1 MSTNPFLLAADNSP
15 ALLPLLRENP
25 ALASEQDDHG
35 YSLVHA
41 AASYNHL
48 DLLRTLIREFGVDV
62 NLRDEDEE
70 TALFVVETVDAARL
84 LVEELGADIE
94 ITGSDGYT
102 ARQKIAEDGEFPDV
116 AEYLQSKEAASDNV
130 QAQNLTNGTNG
141 NANGPPPLPN
151 GIRISDVS
159 ISAVAPAEDGEI
171 EVDSELRRRIEQL
184 AERDDF
190 HSEAGQAEL
199 RRLVQDAVA
208 DQSWSSRNVRS
219 RQN

>member
-1 MSTNPFLLAADNSP
+1 MPANPFLLAADNSP

-25 ALASEQDDHG
+25 TLASQQDDHG

-48 DLLRTLIREFGVDV
+48 DLLRTLIREFNVDV

-70 TALFVVETVDAARL
+70 TALFVVETVDAARI
-84 LVEELGADIE
+84 LVEELGADTA
-94 ITGSDGYT
+94 ITGSDGHT
-102 ARQKIAEDGEFPDV
+102 ARQKIAEEGDFPDV
-116 AEYLQSKEAASDNV
+116 AEYLQSKETSSNNA
-130 QAQNLTNGTNG
+130 QAQHLTNGTNG
-141 NANGPPPLPN
+141 NTNGPLPLPN
-151 GIRISDVS
+151 GIQISDVS
-159 ISAVAPAEDGEI
+159 ISAVAPAEEEQI

-199 RRLVQDAVA
+199 RRLIQDAVA
-208 DQSWSSRNVRS
+208 DQSWAGRNVRS
-219 RQN
+219 RQD